1 MPDLCGLPH
10 PETGEII
17 LPAPMNLSS
26 ERLLLHGL
34 YLIDDGQTQFLWVGG
49 QAVPALVQDVFGVS
63 GIEHVQVG
71 KTTIA
76 VVEGSEMNERVK
88 NVIEKSRD
96 KRGRNVG
103 SVVVPN
109 LYVVRG
115 DGDPMLR
122 VWAGTMLIEDRSEG
136 GMSMQ
141 QWLGMLREKVSLL

>member
-1 MPDLCGLPH
+1 
-10 PETGEII
+10 
-17 LPAPMNLSS
+17 
-26 ERLLLHGL
+26 
-34 YLIDDGQTQFLWVGG
+34 
-49 QAVPALVQDVFGVS
+49 VPALIQDVFGVP
-63 GIEHVQVG
+63 GIEHIQVG
-71 KTTIA
+71 KTTMP

-96 KRGRNVG
+96 KRDRNVG

-141 QWLGMLREKVSLL
+141 QWLGMLREKVQNS